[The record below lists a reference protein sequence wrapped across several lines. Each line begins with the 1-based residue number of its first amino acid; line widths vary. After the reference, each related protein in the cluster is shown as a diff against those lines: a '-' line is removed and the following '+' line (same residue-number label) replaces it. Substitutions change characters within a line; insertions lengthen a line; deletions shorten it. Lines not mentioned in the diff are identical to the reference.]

1 MDALRKAE
9 EAKKQAEQ
17 AEAPEQG
24 QEQVEQKAA
33 AQQPATP
40 PIQEP
45 PEIEAPAQ
53 PDSSLSES
61 ETTAGIDDS
70 ASDAVEHTVPPI
82 PDVEIEFQ
90 QEQEEDGNDE
100 EESKLEEAAEEES
113 VQESAEESVEESEE
127 SINESKEESE
137 PSEEPMGLSLEPI
150 DAGLSSVTR
159 KDFDVDAAPD
169 YSLETPKPIVNSQ
182 YNAPGKSESDTK
194 AATKEESGI
203 HYGAEPQYQ
212 PPVVEPNPET
222 RPAESAKGSAA
233 EPQPVRPA
241 PPTNQVR
248 SRAVPNPSL
257 RSEPDPDSISARS
270 EPARRSAKAVFAAK
284 KQGKKT
290 RRFRIRRS
298 TRIWAAQIAAA
309 LLLMAGGAYYYFA
322 TSGNS
327 NTFNV
332 PEQYL
337 SNQDSYSNNF
347 NDELAALDEAET
359 NDEIAPETL
368 AGLLEEAPPS
378 VDLVDQVPEETSAT
392 DLIAEQV
399 AADDPTAISEV
410 IEPAE
415 DPVEPIAITAEAQAV
430 PEESDAAAVAI
441 NPSSSIASNNGSA
454 QAVNSVQTFQPTRPV
469 QPADGSISFS
479 RAQASTGADPVLQD
493 AYAAY
498 QRDELS
504 RAQEL
509 YQQVLIQSPL
519 QRDALLGLAAIAT
532 RNNETSL
539 AMELYSRLLARD
551 PSDGVARAGLLG
563 LRPLGGPEAQEREL
577 RRLQEEHPQVAP
589 VAYALGN
596 FYAVQNRWNEAQR
609 FYFNALQLA
618 KTDALAG
625 VPVNPD
631 YAFNLAVSLE
641 RLNQSAAAETY
652 YREAIAFAEDFPAGF
667 DVSVARSRLRSITG
681 ANS

>member
-24 QEQVEQKAA
+24 QEQAEQKAT

-45 PEIEAPAQ
+45 PEIDTPAQ
-53 PDSSLSES
+53 PDSSLPEPKIS
-61 ETTAGIDDS
+61 AGIDDS
-70 ASDAVEHTVPPI
+70 ASAAAEHTEPPI

-90 QEQEEDGNDE
+90 QEQDSNDE

-113 VQESAEESVEESEE
+113 VQESPEESVEESEE
-127 SINESKEESE
+127 STDESKDESE

-182 YNAPGKSESDTK
+182 YSSPEKSESDTK
-194 AATKEESGI
+194 AAAKEESGI

-212 PPVVEPNPET
+212 PPVAEPNPET
-222 RPAESAKGSAA
+222 SPAKSEEVSAV

-347 NDELAALDEAET
+347 NDELAALDAAET

-378 VDLVDQVPEETSAT
+378 VGLADQVPEETSTT
-392 DLIAEQV
+392 DSIAEQV
-399 AADDPTAISEV
+399 AAVDSAANSEV
-410 IEPAE
+410 IEPVE
-415 DPVEPIAITAEAQAV
+415 DPVEPIANEAEVQAD
-430 PEESDAAAVAI
+430 PEEPDATAVA
-441 NPSSSIASNNGSA
+441 NNSSSSIASNNGSA
-454 QAVNSVQTFQPTRPV
+454 QAVNSVQTFQPSRPV

-479 RAQASTGADPVLQD
+479 RAQASTGADPVL
-493 AYAAY
+493 
-498 QRDELS
+498 
-504 RAQEL
+504 
-509 YQQVLIQSPL
+509 
-519 QRDALLGLAAIAT
+519 
-532 RNNETSL
+532 
-539 AMELYSRLLARD
+539 
-551 PSDGVARAGLLG
+551 
-563 LRPLGGPEAQEREL
+563 
-577 RRLQEEHPQVAP
+577 
-589 VAYALGN
+589 
-596 FYAVQNRWNEAQR
+596 
-609 FYFNALQLA
+609 
-618 KTDALAG
+618 
-625 VPVNPD
+625 
-631 YAFNLAVSLE
+631 
-641 RLNQSAAAETY
+641 
-652 YREAIAFAEDFPAGF
+652 
-667 DVSVARSRLRSITG
+667 
-681 ANS
+681 